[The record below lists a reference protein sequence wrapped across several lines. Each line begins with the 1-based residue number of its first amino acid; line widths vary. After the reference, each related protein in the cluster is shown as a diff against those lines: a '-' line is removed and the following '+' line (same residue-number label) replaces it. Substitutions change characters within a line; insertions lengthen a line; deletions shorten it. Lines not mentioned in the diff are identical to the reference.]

1 MNLLLNFE
9 ILGWLLVG
17 LAGFQCLPVAVALLY
32 GEPALPYVY
41 SAATALIYGLAVALS
56 VRPPDRRMR
65 TRDGFFVVSAAWLL
79 ASGFGSLPY
88 VFSGTLAP
96 VDALFESVAGF
107 TTTGSSVLANVEGAP
122 RALLLWRSI
131 TQWLGGMGIIVFTIA
146 VLPLLGIGGMQLF
159 RAEVPGPVKDKL
171 TPRIAVTARR
181 LWLIYVALTVGT
193 VAALWIAGMGPFDA
207 VCHAFTAVSTG
218 GFSTRAASIGAFATP
233 AIEWVLIFVMAIA
246 GTNFALH
253 YRLLVGR
260 GRSVLG
266 DVELRFYLA
275 VLATTVA
282 AVAWLLH
289 GAGAAQAP
297 LRTAAFQVTSL
308 LTTSGFAT
316 ADFEVWPALFQ
327 FLVLPLLMIGGM
339 AGSTAGGLKTLR
351 VLIGLRA
358 LRAFVLRLSHP
369 LAVRPVRHDG
379 RPVAEDVV
387 TGVVVFFLAY
397 FAITGVAATVVA
409 AYGYDVVTAVTAAL
423 TAIGNVGPGLGAI
436 GPTETFAHFP
446 SAVKLTLAFCM
457 IAGRLEVFTVLV
469 LFEPHFWRR

>member
-1 MNLLLNFE
+1 VNLLLNFE

-17 LAGFQCLPVAVALLY
+17 LAGFQCLPAAVALLY
-32 GEPALPYVY
+32 GEPALPYAY
-41 SAATALIYGLAVALS
+41 STATALVYGLAIALS

-65 TRDGFFVVSAAWLL
+65 TRDGFFVVTAAWLL

-88 VFSGTLAP
+88 LFSGTLAP

-181 LWLIYVALTVGT
+181 LWLIYVALTLGT
-193 VAALWIAGMGPFDA
+193 VAALWIAGMGLFDA
-207 VCHAFTAVSTG
+207 VCHAFTSVSTG

-266 DVELRFYLA
+266 DVEFRFYLA

-289 GAGAAQAP
+289 GAGAAQARP
-297 LRTAAFQVTSL
+297 RRASPPPTS
-308 LTTSGFAT
+308 S
-316 ADFEVWPALFQ
+316 
-327 FLVLPLLMIGGM
+327 
-339 AGSTAGGLKTLR
+339 S
-351 VLIGLRA
+351 
-358 LRAFVLRLSHP
+358 
-369 LAVRPVRHDG
+369 G
-379 RPVAEDVV
+379 RPC
-387 TGVVVFFLAY
+387 
-397 FAITGVAATVVA
+397 
-409 AYGYDVVTAVTAAL
+409 
-423 TAIGNVGPGLGAI
+423 
-436 GPTETFAHFP
+436 
-446 SAVKLTLAFCM
+446 SSSWSC
-457 IAGRLEVFTVLV
+457 RS
-469 LFEPHFWRR
+469 